1 MGSEM
6 CIRDRYIVFP
16 SEGTPVSLY
25 GVAVD
30 AASKKYEDAQMFRDW
45 LLMSSA
51 PQKVALEQNT
61 GYMFLLSNGLNGN
74 HIEQPEKLWLNTAY
88 NTLVQQEILTNKWLQ
103 SARFAVK

>member
-1 MGSEM
+1 
-6 CIRDRYIVFP
+6 
-16 SEGTPVSLY
+16 
-25 GVAVD
+25 
-30 AASKKYEDAQMFRDW
+30 MFRDW

-74 HIEQPEKLWLNTAY
+74 HIELPEKLWLNTAY
-88 NTLVQQEILTNKWLQ
+88 NTLVQQAFLTNKWLQ